1 MKTRLAV
8 ARSLGRKT
16 ATVIIYFGMRHLGFD
31 GTSAG
36 KDVHMAEHDGQLST
50 LLYQALFHSR
60 VWYLCDRAAKAVD
73 YICDTSC
80 SLTNQSVAAQYALL
94 VSILLVRSTMQGQSD
109 SVVPMFTESSLIRI
123 FYAIVAGSPMLV

>member
-16 ATVIIYFGMRHLGFD
+16 ATVIIYFGMRHLGFN

-60 VWYLCDRAAKAVD
+60 VWYLCDRAANAWTV
-73 YICDTSC
+73 YVILPV
-80 SLTNQSVAAQYALL
+80 SLTNRSVTAQYALL
-94 VSILLVRSTMQGQSD
+94 VNILIVQSTMQGQSD
-109 SVVPMFTESSLIRI
+109 SVVPMFTVSLLIRI
-123 FYAIVAGSPMLV
+123 FYAIVAGSLMLV

>member
-16 ATVIIYFGMRHLGFD
+16 ATVIIYFGMRHLGFN

-36 KDVHMAEHDGQLST
+36 KDVWPNTTDSYQLYYT
-50 LLYQALFHSR
+50 KRYFIR
-60 VWYLCDRAAKAVD
+60 VFG
-73 YICDTSC
+73 ICAIVQQILWTIYVILPV
-80 SLTNQSVAAQYALL
+80 SLTNRSVTAQYALL
-94 VSILLVRSTMQGQSD
+94 VNILIVQSTMQGQSD
-109 SVVPMFTESSLIRI
+109 SVVPRFTESLLIRI

>member
-16 ATVIIYFGMRHLGFD
+16 ATVIIYFGMRHLGLN

-60 VWYLCDRAAKAVD
+60 AWCLCDRAANTWTV
-73 YICDTSC
+73 YVILPV
-80 SLTNQSVAAQYALL
+80 SLTNRSVTARMP
-94 VSILLVRSTMQGQSD
+94 SW
-109 SVVPMFTESSLIRI
+109 
-123 FYAIVAGSPMLV
+123 